1 MGAGSLWPKLET
13 SDGNIETC
21 ASFLVQFLKMPA
33 CLCCLLVCR
42 DTQWVHTQYPP
53 GITRLFFFFFLKS
66 WRFLCPVKLKFYRT
80 LNPSAVCPLEAAEL
94 KEALCFQSWLYN

>member
-1 MGAGSLWPKLET
+1 
-13 SDGNIETC
+13 
-21 ASFLVQFLKMPA
+21 
-33 CLCCLLVCR
+33 
-42 DTQWVHTQYPP
+42 
-53 GITRLFFFFFLKS
+53 LFFFFFFKS